1 MATWQ
6 EEIELDDPTVWLRLD
21 VEGAASNGQTVP
33 GSVNDFDGELLY
45 SGSEQVWG
53 FSSFVETVPSS
64 RAYRGFGDGSSGL
77 VGHSRIIVPHDSS
90 MAVTNDFA
98 CEGGVQ
104 VFSPIESAGTFGL
117 IWKQGPGGI
126 GLTTVGGGIR
136 LCAFCFDSAAT
147 LWVAEATFVITDFL
161 GVWFH
166 VAAERVGNQLAL
178 YINGNLENTE
188 TITSGLPTASGS
200 NPFRV
205 HSDPGFY
212 HLHYDEALFYTHA
225 NGGARYLAHYEAAI
239 NATLLNGDSNVVS
252 SAVLYSDV
260 EPTPVEFPFRHN
272 WSDSLIER
280 ISFRTN
286 QSIARKGYSENGI
299 TRPKP
304 RREIEI
310 SQVLRDNSE
319 RSRLRSALTAQQNRK
334 WFVPILED
342 REQLTTTLSAGAT
355 TIPVTTQYKDY
366 EVDSWAEL
374 RQLNNS
380 GQIVKSE
387 VVQISAVN
395 ANDIET
401 TATVNSYDALLS
413 TVSPARRARLSNS
426 QSLRGHSGAVEDT
439 TIFARLLAEDEKVVP
454 NRITPWTPNL
464 TYKSYEVYNPLT
476 WQSND
481 WSEFRDYEVAREQE
495 TVDFDAGSFEDES
508 DAIAAVEV
516 FSYRMTLEG
525 RDRQAA
531 LLGWFYA
538 RAGAAR
544 YLWVPTTQA
553 DFEIVSELSNT
564 LTVTGHNYSDN
575 FAVDEFRRDLAFVYH
590 DNTMAL
596 RRITSVTAGVT
607 DETLTLNTTV
617 PTLTNLRS
625 VSYLRF
631 CQLDGDTLEIARVT
645 DTKARFAWAFRE
657 LLASPD

>member
-1 MATWQ
+1 MSWQ
-6 EEIELDDPTVWLRLD
+6 SEIAADSPTIWLPLD
-21 VEGAASNGQTVP
+21 VEGAASNGQEVP
-33 GSVNDFDGELLY
+33 DESGNDLHGELIY
-45 SGSEQVWG
+45 TGSEQVWG
-53 FSSFVETVPSS
+53 FNSFVETVPSS

-77 VGHSRIIVPHDSS
+77 AGNSRIIVPHESS
-90 MAVTNDFA
+90 MAVINDFA

-136 LCAFCFDSAAT
+136 LCAFCFDST
-147 LWVAEATFVITDFL
+147 PELFVAEATFAITDFL
-161 GVWFH
+161 GIWFH
-166 VAAERVGNQLAL
+166 VAAERVANTLAL
-178 YINGNLENTE
+178 YINGTLNATE
-188 TITSGLPTASGS
+188 TITSGLPTATGT

-212 HLHYDEALFYTHA
+212 HAHYDEALFYTHA

-239 NATLLNGDSNVVS
+239 NAILLNGDSNVVS
-252 SAVLYSDV
+252 SAILYSDI
-260 EPTPVEFPFRHN
+260 EPAPVEFPFRHN

-286 QSIARKGYSENGI
+286 QSVARKGYSENAI

-319 RSRLRSALTAQQNRK
+319 RTRLRSQLTAQQSRK

-342 REQLTTTLSAGAT
+342 REPLVSPLSAGAT
-355 TIPVTTQYKDY
+355 TIPVSTQYKDY

-374 RQLNNS
+374 RQLNDA

-387 VVQISAVN
+387 VVEISAVN
-395 ANDIET
+395 ANDIQT

-413 TVSPARRARLSNS
+413 TVSPARRALIGNAA
-426 QSLRGHSGAVEDT
+426 SLRGHSGAVEET
-439 TIFARLLAEDEKVVP
+439 TILARLLAEDEKVTP
-454 NRITPWTPNL
+454 NRITPWTPDL
-464 TYKSYEVYNPLT
+464 TYKGYEVYDPDS
-476 WQSND
+476 WQSNNWD
-481 WSEFRDYEVAREQE
+481 EFRDYEVTRDQE

-508 DAIAAVEV
+508 DALAAGEV
-516 FSYRMTLEG
+516 FSYRMLLDT
-525 RDRQAA
+525 RAKQAA

-538 RAGAAR
+538 RAGAAQ
-544 YLWVPTTQA
+544 YLWVPTMQA

-564 LTVTGHNYSDN
+564 LTVAGRNYSDN
-575 FAVDEFRRDLAFVYH
+575 FSVNEFRRDLAFIYH
-590 DNTMAL
+590 DNTVAL
-596 RRITSVTAGVT
+596 RRITSVTVGVT

-657 LLASPD
+657 LLASPE

>member
-1 MATWQ
+1 MGWTD
-6 EEIELDDPTVWLRLD
+6 EIDVDSPTVWLRLD
-21 VEGAASNGQTVP
+21 VEGTASNGQQVP
-33 GSVNDFDGELLY
+33 DVSGNDLHGELIY
-45 SGSEQVWG
+45 AGSEQVWG
-53 FSSFVETVPSS
+53 FNSLIETDPSS

-77 VGHSRIIVPHDSS
+77 TGTSRITVPHDSL
-90 MAVTNDFA
+90 MTVTNDFA

-136 LCAFCFDSAAT
+136 LCAFCFDST
-147 LWVAEATFVITDFL
+147 PELFVAEATFVITDFL

-166 VAAERVGNQLAL
+166 VAAERVGNTLAL
-178 YINGNLENTE
+178 YINGNLNATE
-188 TITSGLPTASGS
+188 TITSGLPTATGT

-212 HLHYDEALFYTHA
+212 HAHYDEALFYTHA
-225 NGGARYLAHYEAAI
+225 NGGTRYLAHYEAAI

-252 SAVLYSDV
+252 SAILYSDI
-260 EPTPVEFPFRHN
+260 EPAPVEFPFRHN

-286 QSIARKGYSENGI
+286 HSVARKGYSENAI

-310 SQVLRDNSE
+310 SQVLRDNGE
-319 RSRLRSALTAQQNRK
+319 RTRLRSALTAQQQRK

-342 REQLTTTLSAGAT
+342 REPLTSPLSAGAT
-355 TIPVTTQYKDY
+355 TIPVSTQYKDY

-374 RQLNNS
+374 RQLNDA

-387 VVQISAVN
+387 VVEISAVN

-401 TATVNSYDALLS
+401 TATVNTYDALLS

-426 QSLRGHSGAVEDT
+426 QSLRGHTGAVEET
-439 TIFARLLAEDEKVVP
+439 TILARLLAEDERVAP
-454 NRITPWTPNL
+454 NRITPWTPTI
-464 TYKSYEVYNPLT
+464 TYKGYEVFDPAA

-481 WSEFRDYEVAREQE
+481 WSELRDYDVTREQE

-508 DAIAAVEV
+508 DSLAAVEV
-516 FSYRMTLEG
+516 FSYRMLLDT
-525 RDRQAA
+525 RAKQAA

-544 YLWVPTTQA
+544 YLWVPTMQA
-553 DFEIVSELSNT
+553 DFEVVSELSNT
-564 LTVTGHNYSDN
+564 LTVAGHNYSNN
-575 FAVDEFRRDLAFVYH
+575 FAVDEFRRDLAFIYH
-590 DNTMAL
+590 DNTMQL
-596 RRITSVTAGVT
+596 RRITSVAVAGVN
-607 DETLTLNTTV
+607 ETLTLNTTV

-657 LLASPD
+657 LLTSPD